1 MARIKVLPVLL
12 GLPFLTAAAQT
23 PSNTGRWIV
32 STDYLGT
39 PLTPVLIL
47 EQTGEKVMATGRGYK
62 YAGTL
67 HGTALHLTATDE
79 HGNTDEIIAK
89 LADGKMEGTDTETG
103 ANDKAHPMTLKFSAI
118 LAPPLHN

>member
-12 GLPFLTAAAQT
+12 GLPFLTSAAQT

-39 PLTPVLIL
+39 PLTPVLNL

-62 YAGTL
+62 YVGTI

-79 HGNTDEIIAK
+79 QAI
-89 LADGKMEGTDTETG
+89 
-103 ANDKAHPMTLKFSAI
+103 PMKSSLNSPTARWKEPTQKR
-118 LAPPLHN
+118 APMIRRTR